1 MRLRR
6 LDLNLLIAFDALL
19 SECSVSRA
27 AERLHLGQSA
37 TSAALARL
45 REHFD
50 DPLLVQVGR
59 RLQPT
64 AKAAA
69 LLPKVRQTLAL
80 ARELLE
86 EPTDFDPATCERSFT
101 LAASDYV
108 IAVLMPALAATLA
121 RTAPKVRLSLRDLPP
136 PREQDVVSEALEY
149 RRCDLVIVPER
160 RHNPQFPQAPL
171 LEDQWCCMAWS
182 GASPYARGLSLAQ
195 YETAEHVV
203 RAFADGRTLGM
214 DELHLREVGLAREVV
229 VRLESFALMPEFI
242 VGTERIATLF
252 RRQAEQLAQRYPL
265 RLWPTPVD
273 FPRAL
278 QVMQWHPYQDSD
290 PALAWLRKVLSEL
303 ARPVAAVAAGLG
315 RDPA

>member
-45 REHFD
+45 REHFQ

-59 RLQPT
+59 RLEPT
-64 AKAAA
+64 AKALL

-80 ARELLE
+80 ARELLD
-86 EPTDFDPATCERSFT
+86 EPSAFEPAACERTFT

-108 IAVLMPALAATLA
+108 IAVLMPALARRLA
-121 RTAPKVRLSLRDLPP
+121 QTAPKVRLSLRDLPP
-136 PREQDVVSEALEY
+136 PREQDVVGEALEY

-160 RHNPQFPQAPL
+160 RHNPEFPLAPV
-171 LEDQWCCMAWS
+171 LEDHWCCAVWS
-182 GASPYARGLSLAQ
+182 GAQSYTQGLGLAQ
-195 YETAEHVV
+195 YQAAEHVV
-203 RAFADGRTLGM
+203 RAFADGRSQGM
-214 DELHLREVGLAREVV
+214 DSAHLRDIGLTRQVAVS
-229 VRLESFALMPEFI
+229 LESFALMPEFI

-252 RRQAEQLAQRYPL
+252 CRQAEQLAQRYPL
-265 RLWPTPVD
+265 RLWPAPVD

-290 PALAWLRKVLSEL
+290 PALAWLRGVLSEL
-303 ARPVAAVAAGLG
+303 ARPVSAVAAGLG
-315 RDPA
+315 RDLA